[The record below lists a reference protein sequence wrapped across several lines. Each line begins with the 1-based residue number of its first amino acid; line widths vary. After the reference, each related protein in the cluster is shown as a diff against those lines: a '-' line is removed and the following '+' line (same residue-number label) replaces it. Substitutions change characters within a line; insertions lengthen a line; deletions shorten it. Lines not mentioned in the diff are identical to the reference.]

1 MGRLHCGDMSRPEI
15 DRVRAAWWATAAVL
29 FAVVTFVIYSFI
41 GTFVFGIFI
50 YYATRP
56 AFNRIYR
63 RLPKR
68 TIVGRDPRRTI
79 AAVLALLVLALPA
92 IALLGYTVAIA
103 LQEAANLQQVDLG
116 PLEGLIAPYVNISGI
131 VENPAEIL
139 KQNGGVEAIQR
150 TGTAALGY
158 LGILGTGLLHLFV
171 MFALAFYL
179 LRDGPKLSRWALRY
193 GDEQGVLRSYARAVD
208 ADFRSIF
215 FGNILNAIITGAIG
229 SISYSLLNLT
239 APAGLAIPYPA
250 LTGLLAGAASLIP
263 VVGMKLVYVPVLG
276 YLGFKAA
283 LSGTGFSFVFLFFV
297 VSFVIVDS
305 VPDFFLR
312 PYVSGRN
319 LHVGMV
325 MFAYILGP
333 LLFGWYGIFLGP
345 MILVLVMHFA
355 RIILPELLTREQVR
369 PVAVDPGTLIGE
381 KAPPPPDD
389 GDVTVGGGESAPG
402 GPPGED
408 TTPED

>member
-1 MGRLHCGDMSRPEI
+1 MSI
-15 DRVRAAWWATAAVL
+15 ADLDRARAAFWAVAAVL
-29 FAVVTFVIYSFI
+29 FSVAVFVVYSFV
-41 GTFVFGIFI
+41 GTIVFGIFI

-68 TIVGRDPRRTI
+68 TVVGRDPRRTI
-79 AAVLALLVLALPA
+79 AAALALLVLALPA
-92 IALLGYTVAIA
+92 LALLGYTLAIA

-116 PLEGLIAPYVNISGI
+116 PLESVIEPYVNISQI
-131 VENPAEIL
+131 VDNPAALLERD
-139 KQNGGVEAIQR
+139 GGVEAVR
-150 TGTAALGY
+150 RAGETALGY
-158 LGILGTGLLHLFV
+158 LGVLGTGLLHLFV

-179 LRDGPKLSRWALRY
+179 LRDGPKLSRWFLRY
-193 GDEQGVLRSYARAVD
+193 GDSEGVLRAYARAVD
-208 ADFRSIF
+208 ADLKSIF

-229 SISYSLLNLT
+229 SIAYSLLNLV
-239 APAGLAIPYPA
+239 APPGLSIPYPA

-276 YLGFKAA
+276 YLGFRAA
-283 LSGTGFSFVFLFFV
+283 LAGTGFSFVFLFFA

-325 MFAYILGP
+325 MLAYILGP

-345 MILVLVMHFA
+345 MLLVFGMHFA
-355 RIILPELLTREQVR
+355 RIVLPELLTREEIR
-369 PVAVDPGTLIGE
+369 PAAVDPGTLTGE
-381 KAPPPPDD
+381 KAPPPPDEGAVAMPD
-389 GDVTVGGGESAPG
+389 GDDTPG
-402 GPPGED
+402 DRSDED
-408 TTPED
+408 TTTGD

>member
-1 MGRLHCGDMSRPEI
+1 MSTLGI
-15 DRVRAAWWATAAVL
+15 DRARAAFWSAAAIL
-29 FAVVTFVIYSFI
+29 FAVVIFVVYSFV

-56 AFNRIYR
+56 AFKRIYR

-79 AAVLALLVLALPA
+79 AAVLALLVLALPVL
-92 IALLGYTVAIA
+92 ALLGYTVAIA

-116 PLEGLIAPYVNISGI
+116 PLGGFIEPYVNVSRI
-131 VENPAEIL
+131 VENPAGIL
-139 KQNGGVEAIQR
+139 EQDGGVEAIR
-150 TGTAALGY
+150 RAGTTALGY
-158 LGILGTGLLHLFV
+158 LGVLGTGLLHLFV

-179 LRDGPKLSRWALRY
+179 LRDGPKLSRWVLRY
-193 GDEQGVLRSYARAVD
+193 GDGNGVLQAYARAVD
-208 ADFRSIF
+208 ADLKSIF

-229 SISYSLLNLT
+229 ALSYSLLNLV
-239 APAGLAIPYPA
+239 APPGLSIPYPA

-276 YLGFKAA
+276 YLGFRAA
-283 LSGTGFSFVFLFFV
+283 LAGTGFSFVFLFFA

-333 LLFGWYGIFLGP
+333 LMFGWYGIFLGP
-345 MILVLVMHFA
+345 MILVFVMHFA
-355 RIILPELLTREQVR
+355 RIILPELLSKEPVR
-369 PVAVDPGTLIGE
+369 PAAVDPGTLTGE
-381 KAPPPPDD
+381 KAPPPPDEGDLAVPD
-389 GDVTVGGGESAPG
+389 GDAAPEERPDEG
-402 GPPGED
+402 
-408 TTPED
+408 TAPED